1 MSCWAQLNYS
11 ATRVYYCNNC
21 SPSSLL
27 VCVIANGAWF
37 GWVPV
42 RIRIRIGLRLGWV
55 RFGLDWS
62 GNGNGA
68 DVSLVAEVTV
78 DR

>member
-1 MSCWAQLNYS
+1 M
-11 ATRVYYCNNC
+11 
-21 SPSSLL
+21 
-27 VCVIANGAWF
+27 IANGAWF